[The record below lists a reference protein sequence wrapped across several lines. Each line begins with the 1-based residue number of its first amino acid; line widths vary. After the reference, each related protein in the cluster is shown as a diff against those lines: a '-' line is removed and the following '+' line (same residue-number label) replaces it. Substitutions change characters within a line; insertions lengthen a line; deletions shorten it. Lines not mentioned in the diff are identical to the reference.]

1 MENFINFSKIE
12 LKNIKNVKNGEI
24 DFKRKVTGIYGQN
37 GSGKT
42 ALIDSIDI
50 LKSVLCYK
58 NLDYLYDLITVDSK
72 NCNLKFIFT
81 VEIYSRK
88 YQVTLDLTLKKV
100 DKGIT
105 GEKVK
110 KVIVEKEILKYS
122 DITWGKPSH
131 KKILIG
137 SDKNELLKNNEN
149 FKSLISKYP
158 MNLDV
163 AKILSRH
170 NSVSFLFSD
179 ELLKLL
185 EKENYEEV
193 ADFLKLFKKFG
204 TSDLIIIKN
213 ENLKTINLTPI
224 LPEDSFNITDENITI
239 DENFYNDFSKI
250 IENIN
255 TMLSSI
261 ISNIKLELN
270 IDYKEVIS
278 ENRTNIIL
286 QLFSVRDGR
295 KIPFKH
301 EASGVKKIVS
311 LFSLLIPLSRNKEIC
326 LVIDDLDSN
335 IFEYLFGNLLSAL
348 EMNSKGQLIFTSNNL
363 RSLEILF
370 KDCLVFT
377 TTNEDEKY
385 MRMKNIK
392 TTNNL
397 RNTYLREAFMHEQK
411 ETLYDK
417 ANSIDIQIALSKV
430 NRSSLEN

>member
-50 LKSVLCYK
+50 LKSVLCCK

-72 NCNLKFIFT
+72 NCSLKFVFT
-81 VEIYSRK
+81 VEMYSRK

-122 DITWGKPSH
+122 DITCGKPSH

-137 SDKNELLKNNEN
+137 SDKNEVLKNNEN

-170 NSVSFLFSD
+170 NSISFLFSD

-193 ADFLKLFKKFG
+193 ADFLKLF
-204 TSDLIIIKN
+204 
-213 ENLKTINLTPI
+213 
-224 LPEDSFNITDENITI
+224 
-239 DENFYNDFSKI
+239 
-250 IENIN
+250 
-255 TMLSSI
+255 
-261 ISNIKLELN
+261 
-270 IDYKEVIS
+270 
-278 ENRTNIIL
+278 
-286 QLFSVRDGR
+286 
-295 KIPFKH
+295 
-301 EASGVKKIVS
+301 
-311 LFSLLIPLSRNKEIC
+311 
-326 LVIDDLDSN
+326 
-335 IFEYLFGNLLSAL
+335 
-348 EMNSKGQLIFTSNNL
+348 
-363 RSLEILF
+363 
-370 KDCLVFT
+370 
-377 TTNEDEKY
+377 
-385 MRMKNIK
+385 
-392 TTNNL
+392 
-397 RNTYLREAFMHEQK
+397 
-411 ETLYDK
+411 
-417 ANSIDIQIALSKV
+417 
-430 NRSSLEN
+430 